1 MPANQVNTPSHAALS
16 ASSTTDET
24 VAASSTRGRS
34 ALHHGAARPGLDAR
48 SEATRDAI
56 LRASESLFI
65 QQGHDA
71 TSLRQIT
78 ALANVNL
85 AAVNYHFGSK
95 EALVQAVLKRRLAV
109 LNEERLAALDALEA
123 AAGKDAVKPS
133 LIVDAFFGT
142 LMRHAARPNTGAAVL
157 TLLERTMTDP
167 ATFVRSLFAEEYAPV
182 LERFRQALFKAL
194 PNVPQDEIVWR
205 FQFMLGATSYAIV
218 GPQALRQVTGWDV
231 DAPNADDVT
240 KLLPR
245 LMNFLLGGLR
255 APIPDFPTESESNR
269 I

>member
-1 MPANQVNTPSHAALS
+1 MP
-16 ASSTTDET
+16 ET
-24 VAASSTRGRS
+24 R
-34 ALHHGAARPGLDAR
+34 DAR
-48 SEATRDAI
+48 AEATRDAI
-56 LRASESLFI
+56 LRASETLFI
-65 QQGHDA
+65 AQGHDA

-78 ALANVNL
+78 ALAEVNL

-95 EALVQAVLKRRLAV
+95 EALVQAVLKRRLAD
-109 LNEERLAALDALEA
+109 LNDERLAALDALEA
-123 AAGKDAVKPS
+123 AAGNQAVKPS

-142 LMRHAARPNTGAAVL
+142 LLRHAARPTTGAAVL

-167 ATFVRSLFAEEYAPV
+167 TTFVRNLFAQEYAPV

-218 GPQALRQVTGWDV
+218 GPHALREATGWDV
-231 DAPNADDVT
+231 RTANADDVD

-245 LMNFLLGGLR
+245 LMSFLLGGLR
-255 APIPDFPTESESNR
+255 APMPDLADAPITNQ
-269 I
+269 